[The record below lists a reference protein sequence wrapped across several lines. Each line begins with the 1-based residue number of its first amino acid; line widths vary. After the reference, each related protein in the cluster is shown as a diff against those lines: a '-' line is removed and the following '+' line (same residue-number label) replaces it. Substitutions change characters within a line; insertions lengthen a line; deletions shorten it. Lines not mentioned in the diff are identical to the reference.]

1 MSRQPLAAAL
11 REFAAEG
18 VGHVQLVLDPITA
31 DSIAAARAA
40 VLAPARRLTAAILAA
55 MDESG
60 ALPLGATG
68 RLEAVPLTN
77 AAGDH
82 ALLVRQGEAS
92 RALLTGERGADRERV
107 IVVPL
112 DDDVEMRMD
121 GDALAV
127 WLARGSVGP
136 EPQSIPAWANVIG
149 MALLLLVLAFAVIG
163 SVVVFGWLADL
174 FT

>member
-1 MSRQPLAAAL
+1 
-11 REFAAEG
+11 
-18 VGHVQLVLDPITA
+18 
-31 DSIAAARAA
+31 
-40 VLAPARRLTAAILAA
+40 

-68 RLEAVPLTN
+68 RLEAVPMTN
-77 AAGDH
+77 ATGDH

-92 RALLTGERGADRERV
+92 RALLTGERGSDRERV
-107 IVVPL
+107 VVVPL

-127 WLARGSVGP
+127 WLTRGSVGP
-136 EPQSIPAWANVIG
+136 PPQSVPAWANVLG
-149 MALLLLVLAFAVIG
+149 MALVLLVLAFAVIG

-174 FT
+174 FS

>member
-1 MSRQPLAAAL
+1 
-11 REFAAEG
+11 
-18 VGHVQLVLDPITA
+18 
-31 DSIAAARAA
+31 
-40 VLAPARRLTAAILAA
+40 

-68 RLEAVPLTN
+68 RLEAVPMTN

-82 ALLVRQGEAS
+82 ALLVRQGDSS
-92 RALLTGERGADRERV
+92 RALLTGERGPDRERV
-107 IVVPL
+107 VVVPL

-127 WLARGSVGP
+127 WLTSGSIGMQ
-136 EPQSIPAWANVIG
+136 PQAVPAWANVLG
-149 MALLLLVLAFAVIG
+149 LALVLLVLAFAVIG
-163 SVVVFGWLADL
+163 SVVAFGWLASL

>member
-1 MSRQPLAAAL
+1 
-11 REFAAEG
+11 
-18 VGHVQLVLDPITA
+18 
-31 DSIAAARAA
+31 
-40 VLAPARRLTAAILAA
+40 

-68 RLEAVPLTN
+68 RLEAVPMTN

-82 ALLVRQGEAS
+82 ALLVRQGDSS
-92 RALLTGERGADRERV
+92 RALLTGERGTDRERV
-107 IVVPL
+107 VVVPL

-127 WLARGSVGP
+127 WLTRGSIGP
-136 EPQSIPAWANVIG
+136 QPQAVPAWANVLG
-149 MALLLLVLAFAVIG
+149 LALVLLVLAFAVIG
-163 SVVVFGWLADL
+163 SVVVFGWLAGL